1 MKYNGG
7 LTREQFMF
15 NEMRITARLLSEG
28 LSDQEVL
35 ERVYNENLFQY
46 PTEKEIKSKC
56 KACLKRLAY
65 LKEIPE
71 LMEALTSGTIS
82 EAKQA
87 ALIAMMLQ
95 SRLLAEFMIT
105 VIGEK
110 YRSLDMTMTKKDMN
124 VFFSNLAQQDEGVAG
139 WSEKTVNKIK
149 VVLKYLILC
158 QHLLQLQRQILFLD
172 LALDPVLKCRLLR
185 PPGKNTVLQQL
196 LSDSACSLRK

>member
-1 MKYNGG
+1 MKYSGG

-15 NEMRITARLLSEG
+15 NEMRITARLTAEG

-56 KACLKRLAY
+56 KACQKRLAY
-65 LKEIPE
+65 LKEMPE
-71 LMEALTSGTIS
+71 LMEALTSGTVS

-110 YRSLDMTMTKKDMN
+110 YRSLDMTITKKDMN
-124 VFFSNLAQQDEGVAG
+124 IFFSNLAQQDEDVAG
-139 WSEKTVNKIK
+139 WSEKTVDRIK
-149 VVLKYLILC
+149 AVIRNCLKETEYIPPDPGSETLLPVYMSEELVQVLK
-158 QHLLQLQRQILFLD
+158 D
-172 LALDPVLKCRLLR
+172 A
-185 PPGKNTVLQQL
+185 G
-196 LSDSACSLRK
+196 LSSWLPAFNVID

>member
-124 VFFSNLAQQDEGVAG
+124 VFFSNLAQQDEDVAG

-149 VVLKYLILC
+149 VVIRNCLRETEYIPPEPGSET
-158 QHLLQLQRQILFLD
+158 LLPVYMSEELVQ
-172 LALDPVLKCRLLR
+172 VLKDA
-185 PPGKNTVLQQL
+185 G
-196 LSDSACSLRK
+196 LSSWLPAFNVIN

>member
-1 MKYNGG
+1 MKYSGG

-15 NEMRITARLLSEG
+15 NEMRITARLTAEG

-65 LKEIPE
+65 LKEMPE
-71 LMEALTSGTIS
+71 LMEALTSGTVS

-95 SRLLAEFMIT
+95 SRLLTEFMIT

-110 YRSLDMTMTKKDMN
+110 YRSLDMTITKKDMN
-124 VFFSNLAQQDEGVAG
+124 VFFSNLAQQDEDVAS
-139 WSEKTVNKIK
+139 WSEKTIDRIK
-149 VVLKYLILC
+149 AVIRNCLKETEYIPPDPGSETLLPVYMSEELAQVLK
-158 QHLLQLQRQILFLD
+158 D
-172 LALDPVLKCRLLR
+172 A
-185 PPGKNTVLQQL
+185 G
-196 LSDSACSLRK
+196 LSSWLPAFNVID

>member
-1 MKYNGG
+1 MKYSGG

-15 NEMRITARLLSEG
+15 NEMRITARLLAEG

-35 ERVYNENLFQY
+35 EKVYDENLFQY

-65 LKEIPE
+65 LKEMPE
-71 LMEALTSGTIS
+71 LMEALTNGTVS

-110 YRSLDMTMTKKDMN
+110 YRSLDLTITKKDMN
-124 VFFSNLAQQDEGVAG
+124 VFFSNLAQQDDDVAG
-139 WSEKTVNKIK
+139 WSENTVGRIK
-149 VVLKYLILC
+149 AVIRNCLKETEYIPSDPGSEKLLPVYMSEDLVQVLK
-158 QHLLQLQRQILFLD
+158 D
-172 LALDPVLKCRLLR
+172 A
-185 PPGKNTVLQQL
+185 G
-196 LSDSACSLRK
+196 LSSWLPAFNVID

>member
-1 MKYNGG
+1 MKYSGG

-15 NEMRITARLLSEG
+15 NEMRISARLMAEG

-46 PTEKEIKSKC
+46 PTEKEIRSKC

-65 LKEIPE
+65 LREMPE
-71 LMEALTSGTIS
+71 LMEALTSGTVS

-110 YRSLDMTMTKKDMN
+110 YRSLDMTITKKDMN
-124 VFFSNLAQQDEGVAG
+124 IFFANLAQQDDDVAS
-139 WSEKTVNKIK
+139 WSEKTVDRIK
-149 VVLKYLILC
+149 AVIRNCLKETEYIPPDPGSETLLPVYMSEELVQVLK
-158 QHLLQLQRQILFLD
+158 D
-172 LALDPVLKCRLLR
+172 A
-185 PPGKNTVLQQL
+185 G
-196 LSDSACSLRK
+196 LSSWLPAFNVID

>member
-149 VVLKYLILC
+149 VVIRNCLRETEYIPPEPGSET
-158 QHLLQLQRQILFLD
+158 LLPVYMSEELVQ
-172 LALDPVLKCRLLR
+172 VLKDA
-185 PPGKNTVLQQL
+185 G
-196 LSDSACSLRK
+196 LSSWLPAFNVID

>member
-1 MKYNGG
+1 MKYSGG

-15 NEMRITARLLSEG
+15 NEMRITARLLAEG

-35 ERVYNENLFQY
+35 ERVYDENLFQY

-65 LKEIPE
+65 LKEMPE
-71 LMEALTSGTIS
+71 LMEALTNGTVS

-110 YRSLDMTMTKKDMN
+110 YRSLDMTITKKDMN
-124 VFFSNLAQQDEGVAG
+124 IFFSNLAQQDDDVAG
-139 WSEKTVNKIK
+139 WSEKTVDRIK
-149 VVLKYLILC
+149 AVIRNCLKETEYIPPDPGSETLLPVYMSEELVQVLKDAGFSSWLPAFNVI
-158 QHLLQLQRQILFLD
+158 
-172 LALDPVLKCRLLR
+172 
-185 PPGKNTVLQQL
+185 N
-196 LSDSACSLRK
+196 

>member
-1 MKYNGG
+1 MKYSGG

-15 NEMRITARLLSEG
+15 NEMRITARLLAEG

-35 ERVYNENLFQY
+35 ERVYSENLFQY

-65 LKEIPE
+65 LKEMPE
-71 LMEALTSGTIS
+71 LMEALTNGTVS

-87 ALIAMMLQ
+87 ALIAMMRQ

-110 YRSLDMTMTKKDMN
+110 YRSLDMTITKKDMN
-124 VFFSNLAQQDEGVAG
+124 IFFSNLAQQDDDVAG
-139 WSEKTVNKIK
+139 WSEKTVDRIK
-149 VVLKYLILC
+149 AVIRNCLKETEYIPPDPGSETLLPVYMSEELVQVLKDAGFSSWLPAFNVI
-158 QHLLQLQRQILFLD
+158 
-172 LALDPVLKCRLLR
+172 
-185 PPGKNTVLQQL
+185 N
-196 LSDSACSLRK
+196 

>member
-1 MKYNGG
+1 MKYSGG

-15 NEMRITARLLSEG
+15 NEMRITARLMTGG

-65 LKEIPE
+65 LKEMPE
-71 LMEALTSGTIS
+71 LMEALTNGTVS

-110 YRSLDMTMTKKDMN
+110 YRSLDMTITKKDMN
-124 VFFSNLAQQDEGVAG
+124 IFFSNLAQQDEDVAG
-139 WSEKTVNKIK
+139 WSEKTVDRIK
-149 VVLKYLILC
+149 AVIRNCLKETEYIPPDPGSETLLPVYMSEELVQVLK
-158 QHLLQLQRQILFLD
+158 D
-172 LALDPVLKCRLLR
+172 A
-185 PPGKNTVLQQL
+185 G
-196 LSDSACSLRK
+196 LSSWLPAFNVIN

>member
-1 MKYNGG
+1 MKYSGG

-15 NEMRITARLLSEG
+15 NEMRITARLLAEG

-35 ERVYNENLFQY
+35 ERVYSENLFQY

-65 LKEIPE
+65 LKEMPE
-71 LMEALTSGTIS
+71 LMEALTNGTVS

-110 YRSLDMTMTKKDMN
+110 YRSLDMTITKKDMN
-124 VFFSNLAQQDEGVAG
+124 IFFSNLAQQDDDVAG
-139 WSEKTVNKIK
+139 WSEKTVDRIK
-149 VVLKYLILC
+149 AVIRNCLKETEYIPPDPGSETLLPVCMSEELVQVLKDAGFSSWLPAFNVI
-158 QHLLQLQRQILFLD
+158 
-172 LALDPVLKCRLLR
+172 
-185 PPGKNTVLQQL
+185 N
-196 LSDSACSLRK
+196 

>member
-1 MKYNGG
+1 MKYSGG

-15 NEMRITARLLSEG
+15 NEMRITARLIAEG
-28 LSDQEVL
+28 LSDQDVL

-65 LKEIPE
+65 LKEMPE
-71 LMEALTSGTIS
+71 LMEALTNGTVS

-110 YRSLDMTMTKKDMN
+110 YRSLDMTITKKDMN
-124 VFFSNLAQQDEGVAG
+124 VFFSNLAQQDEDVAS
-139 WSEKTVNKIK
+139 WSEKTIDRIK
-149 VVLKYLILC
+149 AVIRNCLKETEYIPQDPGSETLLPVYMSEELVQVLK
-158 QHLLQLQRQILFLD
+158 D
-172 LALDPVLKCRLLR
+172 A
-185 PPGKNTVLQQL
+185 G
-196 LSDSACSLRK
+196 LSSWLPAFNVID

>member
-124 VFFSNLAQQDEGVAG
+124 VFFSNLAQQDEDVAG

-149 VVLKYLILC
+149 VVIRNCLRETEYIPPEPGSET
-158 QHLLQLQRQILFLD
+158 LLPVYMSEELVQ
-172 LALDPVLKCRLLR
+172 VLKDA
-185 PPGKNTVLQQL
+185 G
-196 LSDSACSLRK
+196 LSSWLPAFNVID

>member
-1 MKYNGG
+1 MKYSGG

-15 NEMRITARLLSEG
+15 NEMRITARLLAEG

-35 ERVYNENLFQY
+35 ERVYSENLFQY

-65 LKEIPE
+65 LKEMPE
-71 LMEALTSGTIS
+71 LMEALTNGTVS

-110 YRSLDMTMTKKDMN
+110 YRSLDMTITKKDMN
-124 VFFSNLAQQDEGVAG
+124 IFFSNLAQQDDDVAG
-139 WSEKTVNKIK
+139 WSEKTVDRIK
-149 VVLKYLILC
+149 AVIRNCLKETEYIPPDPGSETLLPVYMSEELVQVLKDAGFSSWLPAFNVI
-158 QHLLQLQRQILFLD
+158 
-172 LALDPVLKCRLLR
+172 
-185 PPGKNTVLQQL
+185 N
-196 LSDSACSLRK
+196 